1 MEPSSGGTST
11 APAQRRAQ
19 AIGRSRR
26 GLTTEIVA
34 LVEALGN
41 LLRFVLLPGQRHDSV
56 GVAPLLKHLAFAA
69 LLADKAFDTNAIRA
83 DVNERG
89 ARAVIPPKANR
100 AADIPCDFEMYKW
113 RHLVENFFCKIKQF
127 RRIATRYDKTDTSFA
142 AIIHLGGIVWATR

>member
-1 MEPSSGGTST
+1 MEPSSAGTST
-11 APAQRRAQ
+11 APAQR
-19 AIGRSRR
+19 GGSGHRSFAPRPDDRNRR
-26 GLTTEIVA
+26 PGLVA

-89 ARAVIPPKANR
+89 ARAVIPPKALGCV
-100 AADIPCDFEMYKW
+100 DIH
-113 RHLVENFFCKIKQF
+113 RV
-127 RRIATRYDKTDTSFA
+127 AKTMPP
-142 AIIHLGGIVWATR
+142 R